1 MLQTL
6 FGVAFALAL
15 GLASAAGTPIIIKG
29 DATPVTSGDT
39 IITGDATPVT
49 NIEGRPIIIK
59 GGALP

>member
-1 MLQTL
+1 MLQTI

-29 DATPVTSGDT
+29 DATPVTSGD
-39 IITGDATPVT
+39 IVITEDATPVT
-49 NIEGRPIIIK
+49 NEGRPIIVK